1 MVQLLSA
8 VLLSCVLPCQY
19 HLLPRRDLETAWAA
33 YLSSLC
39 DLHDALRIVS
49 TAGME
54 ITLSVNLH
62 LPGTPTSTESLLSA
76 SPVQSNPIF
85 HSSRNC
91 PEFASFVSIVTSNVC
106 FPTNLARS
114 APDILIFGCNA
125 CPSASSRR
133 RFRRSLVTDSIK
145 ASLVANCFS
154 NPAQAPARLIA
165 IRCHSPIAHA
175 RMPTLRCI
183 LRLHRPLQILST
195 KGPSSWR
202 AAGSNAGTLSS
213 KIESVIGLTIISM
226 REWNNEGVCRDR
238 RLISRRCRCAC
249 CAVGG
254 RVAILDVTSNG
265 LKSCK

>member
-1 MVQLLSA
+1 MLV
-8 VLLSCVLPCQY
+8 
-19 HLLPRRDLETAWAA
+19 D
-33 YLSSLC
+33 
-39 DLHDALRIVS
+39 
-49 TAGME
+49 
-54 ITLSVNLH
+54 VNLH
-62 LPGTPTSTESLLSA
+62 FPGTPTSTESLLSA

-91 PEFASFVSIVTSNVC
+91 PEFASSVSIVTSNVC

-114 APDILIFGCNA
+114 APDILIRGCAA

-133 RFRRSLVTDSIK
+133 RFRRNLVTDSIN
-145 ASLVANCFS
+145 ASFVSNCFS
-154 NPAQAPARLIA
+154 NLAQAPARLIA

-195 KGPSSWR
+195 KGPNSWR
-202 AAGSNAGTLSS
+202 AAGSNADTLSS

-238 RLISRRCRCAC
+238 KLRRRRWRCAC

-254 RVAILDVTSNG
+254 KLAILDVTSNG